1 MFFAFIFCKHKN
13 GGCMNDI
20 LRAVVQSGVFPELL
34 EEKRVTFEKIPAES
48 EALYDAD
55 IQRLRQVTEVI
66 TTNSDSDKEQGLL
79 IYNLEKGSCGEGRA
93 VIQTLNGK
101 YRKIGE
107 VFGILYKLGNGL
119 II

>member
-20 LRAVVQSGVFPELL
+20 LRAVVQSAVFPELL

-79 IYNLEKGSCGEGRA
+79 KA
-93 VIQTLNGK
+93 
-101 YRKIGE
+101 
-107 VFGILYKLGNGL
+107 GL
-119 II
+119 SFRHIMANIVRLAKFSVYCIN